1 MLFHLVHLFELLKSS
16 ILATSA
22 SNTKIYLFRINA
34 NNTEIYLVK
43 FQTSTIAT
51 NLISLPRRNKSSV
64 LCNFRIF
71 LYAFTQMDSLE
82 GLLLKLQYCGH
93 LMQRANSPEMTVI
106 LGKIEGKRK
115 KWQRMRWLD
124 SITNSTDME
133 GQRSL
138 ECCSPWGCK
147 VGLNNNRFIHKWI
160 KCYIIQNNCV
170 SV

>member
-1 MLFHLVHLFELLKSS
+1 MLWGSREVISFRGGNTSKTQLGVKYLKYLKDLMIFHLVHLFELLKSS

-71 LYAFTQMDSLE
+71 LYAFT
-82 GLLLKLQYCGH
+82 
-93 LMQRANSPEMTVI
+93 
-106 LGKIEGKRK
+106 
-115 KWQRMRWLD
+115 
-124 SITNSTDME
+124 
-133 GQRSL
+133 
-138 ECCSPWGCK
+138 
-147 VGLNNNRFIHKWI
+147 
-160 KCYIIQNNCV
+160 
-170 SV
+170 